1 MFFECT
7 YYQCHLKNFPSPR
20 LWIRRCLFMPM
31 WLVNLGRYFE
41 LPEQMPCNTPACHDD
56 MSHIRIGT
64 LSTASPLQMLLS
76 NNKQVVPENAVQT
89 CQGAAWG
96 ARRWEEHDAR
106 RRFFFQSVF
115 EPGGQEGLTTST
127 ATRLLQVASS
137 IAYIC
142 MGNSAS
148 RLVNVVVCRP
158 PPALPHLAPSTAPV
172 RHAHVANTL
181 QHARV
186 TRSRPCCLPDRGVG
200 GGSAFARPPG
210 ACKAGA
216 GEAIE
221 ALIRHVES
229 AFASP
234 STLRV

>member
-137 IAYIC
+137 IHMYGQFGIPP
-142 MGNSAS
+142 GQRR
-148 RLVNVVVCRP
+148 RL
-158 PPALPHLAPSTAPV
+158 PPA
-172 RHAHVANTL
+172 
-181 QHARV
+181 
-186 TRSRPCCLPDRGVG
+186 
-200 GGSAFARPPG
+200 ARPPSSG
-210 ACKAGA
+210 AIDGPCPSRTRGKHTSARTSDK
-216 GEAIE
+216 IT
-221 ALIRHVES
+221 ALWP
-229 AFASP
+229 A
-234 STLRV
+234 

>member
-1 MFFECT
+1 M
-7 YYQCHLKNFPSPR
+7 PSCCMGSPT
-20 LWIRRCLFMPM
+20 
-31 WLVNLGRYFE
+31 LGRAR
-41 LPEQMPCNTPACHDD
+41 CA
-56 MSHIRIGT
+56 
-64 LSTASPLQMLLS
+64 LSL
-76 NNKQVVPENAVQT
+76 VP
-89 CQGAAWG
+89 
-96 ARRWEEHDAR
+96 R
-106 RRFFFQSVF
+106 RRLFFQSVF
-115 EPGGQEGLTTST
+115 GAGGQGGLL
-127 ATRLLQVASS
+127 AWRLVSCKFTCAMLS
-137 IAYIC
+137 
-142 MGNSAS
+142 MGNSIS
-148 RLVNVVVCRP
+148 R

-221 ALIRHVES
+221 PLIRHVES